1 MVLLLIITKPS
12 ILMDHYAK
20 FQDIWP
26 RNNFLKVK
34 IFLHKSAQIM
44 TSYIDDV
51 NKRRLHGNIVLF
63 SKDIE
68 YVNTQS
74 GKVSLQLIKKYKLYN
89 KKNLLF
95 YF

>member
-1 MVLLLIITKPS
+1 
-12 ILMDHYAK
+12 
-20 FQDIWP
+20 
-26 RNNFLKVK
+26 
-34 IFLHKSAQIM
+34 M

-63 SKDIE
+63 SKDTE